1 LFRQANAKESTI
13 LKRAFHNWGI
23 FDYFLDKEIL
33 VNETVNKT
41 KEIYLVVP
49 RAKEILRSKEAY
61 CAGLKIG
68 ELKKKFLPS
77 MQGADI
83 IARKSRKFC
92 HIVVDENAEK
102 LVLYGRDILGSSI
115 TEVSEKLTENDIV
128 VILNKNREA
137 IGIGRTRFPAPF
149 LLQPGKVTVTTILDA
164 GYYLREENN

>member
-1 LFRQANAKESTI
+1 LYRQANAKELTT

-23 FDYFLDKEIL
+23 FDFFLDKEIL
-33 VNETVNKT
+33 VNETDNKT
-41 KEIYLVVP
+41 KEIYLLAP
-49 RAKEILRSKEAY
+49 RAKEILCGKEAY

-83 IARKSRKFC
+83 IARKSRKFS

-115 TEVSEKLTENDIV
+115 MEISERLSENDIV

-137 IGIGRTRFPAPF
+137 IGIGRTRFPAPL
-149 LLQPGKVTVTTILDA
+149 LLQPGKVTVTTIVDA